1 MRFPTME
8 PSTSHMASRTALRQQ
23 AFVQRRTTW
32 DLLVRH
38 VQMDRQILRALQPFT
53 PLHQVKRQL
62 PPSFLLY
69 RVFRRQALNH

>member
-8 PSTSHMASRTALRQQ
+8 PSVFHMASHTALRQQ
-23 AFVQRRTTW
+23 AFVQGRLIR
-32 DLLVRH
+32 DLLVRLL
-38 VQMDRQILRALQPFT
+38 QMDRQILRALQLSIP
-53 PLHQVKRQL
+53 PRPVKRQL